1 MIKLL
6 AVGAIIVSSS
16 ALGMTLSSKLSKRA
30 KQLAVLKKFAEEV
43 KENIRYSSLRTDKL
57 IESVISK
64 SEYDFLNDRD
74 LFVNDED
81 KKIYLEFL
89 SGLGKTDTK
98 GQMTYCDLWSVNFK
112 NAAEKAQLEYSQ
124 KGKLYNILGVCAGLA
139 VSLIIV

>member
-1 MIKLL
+1 M
-6 AVGAIIVSSS
+6 
-16 ALGMTLSSKLSKRA
+16 
-30 KQLAVLKKFAEEV
+30 LKKFAEEV
-43 KENIRYSSLRTDKL
+43 KENIRYSSLRTDKI

-81 KKIYLEFL
+81 KKLYSEFI
-89 SGLGKTDTK
+89 SGLGQTDTK